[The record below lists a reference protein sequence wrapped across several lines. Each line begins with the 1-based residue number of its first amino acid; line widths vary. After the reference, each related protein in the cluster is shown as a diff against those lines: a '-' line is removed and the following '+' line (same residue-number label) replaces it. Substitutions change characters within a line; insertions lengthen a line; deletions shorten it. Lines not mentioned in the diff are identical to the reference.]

1 MAVKNGNDLVS
12 SVIDNIPLG
21 MYYYAIPRNK
31 VYETNYLGFVNNI
44 ESLTFNPFLEIDD
57 IALVIECSFDSDK
70 YGKPNGEIPKCYR
83 IATLDTI
90 EKELGAIKLFKNKG
104 ENIGQID
111 EPRLQA
117 FPFRYF
123 LVTDYINN
131 PLLIKPELVES
142 SDNQLHVSVR
152 TCSLSQ
158 QTKYNI
164 YVENY
169 KGDRIGNLNGMV
181 NSNPFMLPVT
191 SSAYSQFLA
200 TSSSQFAQ
208 GNINAMLENDL
219 SLKQG
224 NENLALNY
232 RIGNAQN
239 NLSLMN
245 TIATGITQALGGNL
259 GGIGSILGAGATY
272 GLNKSILNAQT
283 GLNSSHLAEQN
294 RMTDYEISSMAS
306 AKINDMI
313 NTPNSI
319 KTTGNDSL
327 FNLVNSRRKVDVIE
341 YGLDGRTHD
350 RILDYLTKYGYKV
363 NSWQFLTDCL
373 NSRLYFNFV
382 KTTVCNIKGNK
393 VPNEYLEEIKE
404 IFNRGVTIWHGEN
417 AKVNHYSF
425 EQMFNNR
432 EV

>member
-1 MAVKNGNDLVS
+1 MAIKNGNDLVS
-12 SVIDNIPLG
+12 SVIDSLPLG
-21 MYYYAIPRNK
+21 LYYYAIPRNK

-44 ESLTFNPFLEIDD
+44 ESLTYNPFLEIDD
-57 IALVIECSFDSDK
+57 IFHVIECSFDSDK
-70 YGKPNGEIPKCYR
+70 YGKPNGSIPKCYR

-90 EKELGAIKLFKNKG
+90 EKELGTIKLFNNKG
-104 ENIGQID
+104 ENTNLID

-117 FPFRYF
+117 YPFRYF

-131 PLLIKPELVES
+131 PLLIRPELIES
-142 SDNQLHVSVR
+142 FDNQVHVCVR

-169 KGDRIGNLNGMV
+169 KGDGIGNLNGMV

-191 SSAYSQFLA
+191 SSAYAQFLA

-219 SLKQG
+219 TLKQG

-239 NLSLMN
+239 NLSLAN
-245 TIATGITQALGGNL
+245 SIVGGLTQALGGNL
-259 GGIGSILGAGATY
+259 GGIGSMLGAGASY
-272 GLNKSILNAQT
+272 GLNKAILNAQT

-294 RMTDYEISSMAS
+294 SMTEYEISSMAS

-319 KTTGNDSL
+319 KTSGNDSL
-327 FNLVNSRRKVDVIE
+327 FNLVNSQRKVDIIE
-341 YGLDGRTHD
+341 YGLDDRTEA
-350 RILDYLTKYGYKV
+350 RILDYITKYGYKV
-363 NSWQFLTDCL
+363 NSWEYLSDCI
-373 NSRLYFNFV
+373 NSRHYFNFV
-382 KTTVCNIKGNK
+382 KTNVCNVKGSK

-417 AKVNHYSF
+417 AKVNHYSV
-425 EQMFNNR
+425 EQMYKNR